1 MPPPPAPSS
10 NLDGGLQKAKTGNS
24 TCPGCL
30 PAGHVCLRPL
40 SRQESAQRLQSP
52 WGHTAI
58 PSNTVLQQQP
68 SNVCPGLWGAPSPNL
83 AGSRSRPAEE
93 QAFIQGHQ
101 GTLGRAGWG
110 SLGIL
115 SRSSPTGSSLAK
127 PTTASQSSQDIRQ
140 LQFLAP
146 YSLETTMSHSYQGKL
161 RHTAKKSQ
169 EGSGVGKERLRI
181 PGGRHSWG
189 VP

>member
-1 MPPPPAPSS
+1 MPRLPSSRPRLPQTAQPPGVSTETPVSLGSHSNPVQHGYSGSSQAMSALGCGVPPPQILLEVEA
-10 NLDGGLQKAKTGNS
+10 GLQRS
-24 TCPGCL
+24 
-30 PAGHVCLRPL
+30 RRL
-40 SRQESAQRLQSP
+40 SKVTREP
-52 WGHTAI
+52 WVGRA
-58 PSNTVLQQQP
+58 
-68 SNVCPGLWGAPSPNL
+68 GAPS
-83 AGSRSRPAEE
+83 GSCPGA
-93 QAFIQGHQ
+93 H
-101 GTLGRAGWG
+101 
-110 SLGIL
+110 
-115 SRSSPTGSSLAK
+115 PPGSSLAK

>member
-1 MPPPPAPSS
+1 MEASRRPRRGIPRAQAAFQPATSASDRSAARSQHRDSSLPGVTQQSCPTRYSSSSQAMSALGCGVPPPQILLEVEA
-10 NLDGGLQKAKTGNS
+10 GLQRS
-24 TCPGCL
+24 
-30 PAGHVCLRPL
+30 RRL
-40 SRQESAQRLQSP
+40 SKVTREP
-52 WGHTAI
+52 WVGRA
-58 PSNTVLQQQP
+58 
-68 SNVCPGLWGAPSPNL
+68 GAPS
-83 AGSRSRPAEE
+83 GSCPGA
-93 QAFIQGHQ
+93 H
-101 GTLGRAGWG
+101 
-110 SLGIL
+110 
-115 SRSSPTGSSLAK
+115 PPGSSLAK